1 MENDSKTGAAARS
14 LLPFTNNMYGKTNA
28 CRTQVNDMN
37 EDKELT
43 MDFIESLMEPYYLLA
58 DVDCNDNLLC
68 ELDVIERCLHE
79 KSDNPL
85 SDRCFVLFDDEKCR
99 SIDEIID
106 KIQSECVKKG
116 FSETETI
123 QFIKDNREEIED
135 AITYRDDSDVLG
147 ELMKNTGNVPVRVEM
162 LSNYDCINSHWLES
176 HGGYIYP
183 GSYFGDMVDAL
194 NLNPAKVKRFLSEK
208 GVTVYG
214 RCPDKKSR
222 DGKEQVSYE
231 DFYRELLNSCSGANL
246 LTYIGTIS
254 LKELYYSGFSPV
266 TVTIPKGNCCGI
278 FSSMYGG
285 GSVLGM
291 KLRQDVTLELKTEN
305 YHGYRLVLENPRSK
319 YDYSIRQVYGVCRSF
334 FGDSIRITSA

>member
-1 MENDSKTGAAARS
+1 MG
-14 LLPFTNNMYGKTNA
+14 
-28 CRTQVNDMN
+28 RT
-37 EDKELT
+37 KELT
-43 MDFIESLMEPYYLLA
+43 MDFIGSLMKPAYTLVWVEHS
-58 DVDCNDNLLC
+58 DNLDGC
-68 ELDVIERCLHE
+68 LDIVEKCLEE
-79 KSDNPL
+79 KSTAALDDKVDDCYVDARWHSITEILTGLKTECIGKGFDADAVERFMDDN
-85 SDRCFVLFDDEKCR
+85 R
-99 SIDEIID
+99 DEIVEMI
-106 KIQSECVKKG
+106 CG
-116 FSETETI
+116 
-123 QFIKDNREEIED
+123 
-135 AITYRDDSDVLG
+135 RDDSDVIG
-147 ELMKNTGNVPVRVEM
+147 ELLRNTCDIPVRIEM
-162 LSNYDCINSHWLES
+162 HSNYDCINSHWLES
-176 HGGYIYP
+176 QGGYIYP

-231 DFYRELLNSCSGANL
+231 DFYRELLNSCSSANL

-278 FSSMYGG
+278 LSSMYGG

-334 FGDSIRITSA
+334 FGDSIKITSA